1 MTRGRKRGGREGR
14 KRGEEEGEGGDRKR
28 GGRGR
33 KRKRGEKRE
42 RGGEKGENGQ
52 GVHCSSRKQTVAV
65 LPISAGIS
73 SKLFSPAL
81 RCCRFTSNLWEGG
94 RGGREG
100 REGGERG
107 EGGRE
112 GRGGRERGR
121 RKEGVY
127 DNQHSS
133 QKVTV
138 H

>member
-1 MTRGRKRGGREGR
+1 MTQGR
-14 KRGEEEGEGGDRKR
+14 KRGEEDGKEEIGKE
-28 GGRGR
+28 
-33 KRKRGEKRE
+33 EERE
-42 RGGEKGENGQ
+42 RGGEKVQNSQ

-94 RGGREG
+94 REG
-100 REGGERG
+100 REG
-107 EGGRE
+107 
-112 GRGGRERGR
+112 GR

-127 DNQHSS
+127 DNQYSS

>member
-33 KRKRGEKRE
+33 KRKRGEKRK

-52 GVHCSSRKQTVAV
+52 GVHCSSRKLTVAV

-94 RGGREG
+94 K
-100 REGGERG
+100 GEG

-112 GRGGRERGR
+112 GGR
-121 RKEGVY
+121 RKGRGFMTTSVA
-127 DNQHSS
+127 HKRS
-133 QKVTV
+133 QFTDSG
-138 H
+138 